1 MANIKLVRID
11 SRLIHGQVVT
21 KWLKVSNARR
31 IIIID
36 NELSED
42 PFMSDIYML
51 AAPQGIAVDVY
62 SVETA
67 VTKYKEKQLGKED
80 ILVLFKNVANCY
92 ESFKAGFPIDYL
104 QIGGI
109 ASAPGRTNVYRA
121 VSLDSTDVTQLKEM
135 QEQGTEIYIH
145 IIPEESKVRFD
156 KTINKVNL

>member
-36 NELSED
+36 NELSAD
-42 PFMSDIYML
+42 PFMSEIYIL
-51 AAPQGIAVDVY
+51 AAPQGIAVDIY
-62 SVETA
+62 SVDTA
-67 VTKYKEKQLGKED
+67 VAKFNENQLGNED

-109 ASAPGRTNVYRA
+109 ASAPGRTSVYRA
-121 VSLDSTDVTQLKEM
+121 VSLDSADVAQLKEI
-135 QEQGTEIYIH
+135 QKHGTEIFIH
-145 IIPEESKVRFD
+145 IIPEETRVRFD
-156 KTINKVNL
+156 KTIDKVKL